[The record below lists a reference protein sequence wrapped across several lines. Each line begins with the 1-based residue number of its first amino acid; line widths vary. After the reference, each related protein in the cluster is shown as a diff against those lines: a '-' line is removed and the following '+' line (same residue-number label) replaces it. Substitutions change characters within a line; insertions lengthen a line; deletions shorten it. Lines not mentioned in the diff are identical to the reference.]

1 MPKGITHIDVGTE
14 LQQTEYET
22 TSPHESQGQSGSDNF
37 GGYGSYTTITLS
49 PAMADTD
56 YRVLIRPT
64 ADPSAIGGVWISN
77 KATNSFRVNNTG
89 SGKSAFEWAVEPY

>member
-1 MPKGITHIDVGTE
+1 MPKGITHVSVGAE
-14 LQQTEYET
+14 LTQTEFEAAA
-22 TSPHESQGQSGSDNF
+22 SHAHLGQSGTDNF
-37 GGYGSYTTITLS
+37 GGYGSYTTVALS

-64 ADPSAIGGVWISN
+64 ADPSAVGEVWISD

-89 SGKSAFEWAVEPY
+89 SGVSAFEWAAEPY